1 MRPMVP
7 QRTFDAA
14 LITGATSGIGEAFA
28 EVLSSDTNLVLTG
41 RREARLQAA
50 AKRLSLPD
58 RRVDVVAADLATQAG
73 REAVIRRADAAAI
86 DLFICNAGAGLY
98 GPFLSHEAS
107 EELEALELN
116 VVACVQLVQG
126 LLPGM
131 LARAREAGKRAG
143 IVIVSSR
150 AALGPV
156 PGLATYAASKA
167 FQLRF
172 AQALGHEL
180 KNDPVD
186 VLALC
191 PSFTD
196 TEFFKH
202 SGAPPPAREMMPAAS
217 VARDALSSLGR
228 RPVHFCGNRLQVFAL
243 MEMLLR

>member
-1 MRPMVP
+1 MRRKVLP
-7 QRTFDAA
+7 RRFDTA
-14 LITGATSGIGEAFA
+14 LITGATSGIGAAFA
-28 EVLSSDTNLVLTG
+28 EVLPSETHLLLTG

-50 AKRLSLPD
+50 SRRLASPG
-58 RRVDVVAADLATQAG
+58 RRVDVVTADLATKAG
-73 REAVIRRADAAAI
+73 REAIIRSADAAGI
-86 DLFICNAGAGLY
+86 DLFICNAGAGVY

-116 VVACVQLVQG
+116 VVACVLLLRG

-131 LARAREAGKRAG
+131 LARAHERGKRAG
-143 IVIVSSR
+143 IVIVTSR

-156 PGLATYAASKA
+156 PELATYAASKA

-172 AQALGHEL
+172 AQALGDEL
-180 KNDPVD
+180 KGEPID

-191 PSFTD
+191 PSYTN

-202 SGAPPPAREMMPAAS
+202 AGAPRPAREMMPAAT

-228 RPVHFCGNRLQVFAL
+228 RAVHFCGNRLQVFAL